1 MNYYKIDQKYK
12 LSNKKGKGDQFL
24 DWFNDR
30 TNVSFKNMGG
40 IRHRAFR
47 NKNLP
52 TFGVPSLIVLF
63 ETITNKGT
71 TENPWKSAQFNSES
85 STLIYPG
92 DAKKTT
98 PYTAAE
104 EFTGNKIFKLC
115 NDAVVEGNEQLLPP
129 ILFFQTF
136 QEGWSRFK
144 GLFKFKRIKKY
155 FDENAE
161 CENYEYHCEQIDIN
175 EVNVN
180 WLRDR
185 ALCESLSSIDSN
197 APAAWNNRFKIISFE
212 DLRAA
217 R

>member
-63 ETITNKGT
+63 ETLTNKGT

-85 STLIYPG
+85 STLTYPG

-136 QEGWSRFK
+136 QEGWSCFK

-175 EVNVN
+175 EVNVKI
-180 WLRDR
+180 
-185 ALCESLSSIDSN
+185 LS
-197 APAAWNNRFKIISFE
+197 ATSFQG
-212 DLRAA
+212 
-217 R
+217 

>member
-30 TNVSFKNMGG
+30 TNVAFKNMGG

-63 ETITNKGT
+63 ETLTNKGT
-71 TENPWKSAQFNSES
+71 TENPWKSAQFNNES
-85 STLIYPG
+85 CTLIYPG

-136 QEGWSRFK
+136 QGGWSRFK
-144 GLFKFKRIKKY
+144 GLFKFKGIKKY
-155 FDENAE
+155 FDESAE
-161 CENYEYHCEQIDIN
+161 CENYEYHCQQIDIN

-185 ALCESLSSIDSN
+185 ALCESLSSIDSD

-212 DLRAA
+212 DLKAA
-217 R
+217 K